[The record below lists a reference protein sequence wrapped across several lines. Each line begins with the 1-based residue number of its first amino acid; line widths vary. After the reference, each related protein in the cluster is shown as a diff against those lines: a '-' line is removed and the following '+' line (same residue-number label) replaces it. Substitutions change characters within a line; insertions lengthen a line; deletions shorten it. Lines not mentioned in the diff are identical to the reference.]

1 MSTPAV
7 RVEGT
12 PNPNA
17 AKFVLDRPLPVEGS
31 RSYFDA
37 AAAEGDRLAER
48 LFEIDGVR
56 ALFMV
61 DDFITVTKAE
71 EMAWSDLVDRV
82 REVIAAEV
90 DPRAAGEG

>member
-1 MSTPAV
+1 M
-7 RVEGT
+7 
-12 PNPNA
+12 
-17 AKFVLDRPLPVEGS
+17 LDRPLPVEGI